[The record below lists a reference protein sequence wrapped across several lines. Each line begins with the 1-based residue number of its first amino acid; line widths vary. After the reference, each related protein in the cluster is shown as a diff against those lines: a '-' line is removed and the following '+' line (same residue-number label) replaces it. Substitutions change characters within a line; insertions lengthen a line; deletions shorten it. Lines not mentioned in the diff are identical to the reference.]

1 MSRVGA
7 VYLALVIGI
16 VLAGCASPAPELAA
30 PTAETFQAS
39 VIEVADLAAD
49 GDVTGALARLDEL
62 QGQLDDAEAADE
74 VSATRATV
82 IQQAID
88 LVRVD
93 LEALV
98 PEPSPTPSPSESE
111 EKPGNGNNKPGKPEK
126 PGKPGKP

>member
-7 VYLALVIGI
+7 VYLALVIGM

-30 PTAETFQAS
+30 PTAETLQAS
-39 VIEVADLAAD
+39 VIEVAGLAAD

-62 QGQLDDAEAADE
+62 QGQLDDAVAADE

-82 IQQAID
+82 ILQAID